1 MSHPAYFIFNVT
13 AVHDA
18 EGMKP
23 YQEKVR
29 ATVAA
34 YYGTLLIGGGEVETI
49 EGAPAQGKFFVL
61 RFESMAA
68 AKAWYQS
75 PDYQAIVGHRH
86 AASSCDA
93 VLLEGLPL

>member
-1 MSHPAYFIFNVT
+1 MSHPAYFVFNVT

-23 YQEKVR
+23 YLEKVL
-29 ATVAA
+29 ATITAHN
-34 YYGTLLIGGGEVETI
+34 GTMLTGGGAVETV
-49 EGAPAQGKFFVL
+49 EGTPARGKFFVL
-61 RFESMAA
+61 RFDSMAA

-86 AASSCDA
+86 AAASCDA